1 MSNALF
7 PTLPGLSWGSTKE
20 PMWTTQAKRS
30 ASGMEQRA
38 GYMSYPLYR
47 IKLSYEF
54 LRAGAEAE
62 LQTLVGFFNQRGGDL
77 ESFLWLDPSDSSV
90 TEQQFGVGDG
100 TTTVFR
106 LGRTL
111 GGAYE
116 PVSAVVDAATAD
128 PYRNYLTYPEQFDH
142 ATWTQTPNADVD
154 VTANATTSPT
164 GAVVAE
170 KVFEATTANVLHQ
183 IAQTFVSAE
192 NTTYVFSTYV
202 KAAERTR
209 LALYFRARNGS
220 YPYAVFNLVTG
231 AVTEQSAGVSAGIE
245 SIGDGWYRCYI
256 SANLGLGSF
265 PGAVYIEL
273 RQPTGGTTYAGT
285 VGSGLY
291 VWGAQVE
298 QRSAVGAYTPTTTT
312 AITNYIPQLRTAPVN
327 EPRFDF
333 NPITRVSLGLLMEQQ
348 SVNLLTY
355 SSDYTNAAWTK
366 NNTTAVAATNISP
379 DGTLNAQS
387 IVENTATA
395 THQLQ
400 VGTSQASNTTVTASI
415 FFKSNGRP
423 VLLITVPSSDFS
435 GSFSAFF
442 NATTGLVGTTSLAGT
457 ATFSSATMTSVGNG
471 WYRCRISGQASTTAS
486 TTRIHMSF
494 GDTEALTSSGY
505 AGNGY
510 SGIFAWGA
518 QLEATGFP
526 TSYIPT
532 VASQVT
538 RTQDFA
544 TMTGTNFSSWFN
556 SQQGSVYCSFDMAS
570 IGTGSPFIC
579 PWSIDNG
586 SSGAYNIQKNSGNT
600 VLTAT
605 QGSAVISSI
614 GSITAINT
622 TQQSIYTYNNTSGSL
637 SFTATLNGATVSST
651 TPAPVSF
658 LPTQVSLGS
667 LYTVRPLTGHIRK
680 FAYYPIATTS
690 AQMQSLTGS

>member
-77 ESFLWLDPSDSSV
+77 ETFLFDDPADNTAV
-90 TEQQFGVGDG
+90 DQQFGIGDG

-298 QRSAVGAYTPTTTT
+298 RDSYPGTYLSAPE
-312 AITNYIPQLRTAPVN
+312 IIQSHNY
-327 EPRFDF
+327 
-333 NPITRVSLGLLMEQQ
+333 LLYSEQIE
-348 SVNLLTY
+348 
-355 SSDYTNAAWTK
+355 NAAWTK
-366 NNTTAVAATNISP
+366 NGATTVLGNQTAAPNASGTADRVTSPQDLGVYQAAIVTSGAVHTVSAYVKQIS
-379 DGTLNAQS
+379 
-387 IVENTATA
+387 TASLRFRDTSGSGHHVDINLSTGAITA
-395 THQLQ
+395 
-400 VGTSQASNTTVTASI
+400 SSNVTASGAEDAGAGWWRVWMTYTTDTTAI
-415 FFKSNGRP
+415 TINPRPNDPGTTVFDLWGVQIEKAAQLGDYFATTTPNKPAAAYTIDPNTAVVTYTTAPAAGTPLLWSGRFYKRVKFEKSNLEFKEFLRDLWEAKS
-423 VLLITVPSSDFS
+423 VALLTVK
-435 GSFSAFF
+435 
-442 NATTGLVGTTSLAGT
+442 T
-457 ATFSSATMTSVGNG
+457 
-471 WYRCRISGQASTTAS
+471 
-486 TTRIHMSF
+486 
-494 GDTEALTSSGY
+494 
-505 AGNGY
+505 
-510 SGIFAWGA
+510 
-518 QLEATGFP
+518 
-526 TSYIPT
+526 
-532 VASQVT
+532 
-538 RTQDFA
+538 
-544 TMTGTNFSSWFN
+544 
-556 SQQGSVYCSFDMAS
+556 
-570 IGTGSPFIC
+570 
-579 PWSIDNG
+579 
-586 SSGAYNIQKNSGNT
+586 
-600 VLTAT
+600 
-605 QGSAVISSI
+605 
-614 GSITAINT
+614 
-622 TQQSIYTYNNTSGSL
+622 
-637 SFTATLNGATVSST
+637 
-651 TPAPVSF
+651 
-658 LPTQVSLGS
+658 
-667 LYTVRPLTGHIRK
+667 
-680 FAYYPIATTS
+680 
-690 AQMQSLTGS
+690 